1 MAARDE
7 VEEVLL
13 EVGPS
18 AGNSVDFALPNH
30 FRERNAQLRGAHCP
44 GQRNHHFAASLK
56 MCGIGVG
63 GIFEHCRVEVTEM
76 PINELADA
84 AHLYFINSSSLC
96 FLDLMQDLY
105 RDSQVLSTL
114 FLSKIF
120 MTRRQEFVR
129 PGCLA

>member
-1 MAARDE
+1 
-7 VEEVLL
+7 
-13 EVGPS
+13 
-18 AGNSVDFALPNH
+18 
-30 FRERNAQLRGAHCP
+30 
-44 GQRNHHFAASLK
+44 

-114 FLSKIF
+114 FLSKFF
-120 MTRRQEFVR
+120 MTRQQEFVP

>member
-1 MAARDE
+1 
-7 VEEVLL
+7 
-13 EVGPS
+13 
-18 AGNSVDFALPNH
+18 
-30 FRERNAQLRGAHCP
+30 
-44 GQRNHHFAASLK
+44 

-105 RDSQVLSTL
+105 RDSQVVSTL
-114 FLSKIF
+114 CCPKFS
-120 MTRRQEFVR
+120 
-129 PGCLA
+129 